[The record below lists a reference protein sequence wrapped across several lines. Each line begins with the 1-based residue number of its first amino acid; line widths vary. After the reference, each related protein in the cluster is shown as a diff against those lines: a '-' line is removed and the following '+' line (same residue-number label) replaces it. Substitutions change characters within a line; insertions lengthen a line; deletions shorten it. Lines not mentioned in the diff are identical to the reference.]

1 MEILKEIVPQLRRMA
16 FIGGANLP
24 YPPRRRAFSEEPMK
38 TAASR
43 HGVTFQ
49 VFEAPTN
56 DFDTIFAQVAAGHFD
71 AAYIYSDILNQ
82 NITRICQLALRH
94 LIPTMS
100 EGGVWARCGL
110 LVTYGQDFSWTSAR
124 AMDYVDKILRGAK
137 PSELPVE
144 QATKVGLVI
153 NLKTAKTLGLT
164 IPPTVLALADEVIE

>member
-1 MEILKEIVPQLRRMA
+1 MA

-56 DFDTIFAQVAAGHFD
+56 DFDTIFAQVAAEHFD
-71 AAYIYSDILNQ
+71 AAYIYSDILTNANQ

-100 EGGVWARCGL
+100 EGAVWARCGL

-137 PSELPVE
+137 PSDLPVE
-144 QATKVGLVI
+144 HPPKDQLTI
-153 NLKTAKTLGLT
+153 KTAKALGLT
-164 IPPTVLALADEVIE
+164 VPPSVLDRADEVIE